1 MNPRPHPPFRTVR
14 LTKRVSVRL
23 AAHRCVVVLVP
34 HPDDET
40 LGCGLLIARLVRAGV
55 RVAIVAMTSGDASHP
70 GSRRWPPAALAR
82 LRQGELRRA
91 VQRLGARRATVRFM
105 GWHDGRLQDEGEARR
120 IGALCHAMDA
130 GLILASSAS
139 DHHPDHKACAR
150 IGMEVSRRLGVPL
163 VQYAVWSRLA
173 GATGRRGHDRHRPAK
188 AWAAAAH
195 RSQVG
200 DYISDAPQ
208 GFRLSSQNLKQ
219 FINEP
224 ERYSVATN
232 SFGQNRGGCGN
243 PKNPPALMPKSS
255 GDSGSTF

>member
-1 MNPRPHPPFRTVR
+1 MNPRPLPPFRNVQ
-14 LTKRVSVRL
+14 LTRRISVRL
-23 AAHRCVVVLVP
+23 AAHRCVVVLAP

-82 LRQGELRRA
+82 LRQGEMRRA
-91 VQRLGARRATVRFM
+91 IQRLGAGGAIVRFM
-105 GWHDGRLQDEGEARR
+105 GWHDGRLQDEGRALR
-120 IGALCHAMDA
+120 IGALCHAIDA
-130 GLILASSAS
+130 GLILASSAR
-139 DHHPDHKACAR
+139 DHHPDHQACAR

-163 VQYAVWSRLA
+163 VHYAVWSRLA
-173 GATGRRGHDRHRPAK
+173 GAIGRRGYDRHLPAK
-188 AWAAAAH
+188 ARAAAAH
-195 RSQVG
+195 RSQLG

-208 GFRLSSQNLKQ
+208 GFRLSSQNLGQ

-232 SFGQNRGGCGN
+232 SFAQSRGG
-243 PKNPPALMPKSS
+243 
-255 GDSGSTF
+255 